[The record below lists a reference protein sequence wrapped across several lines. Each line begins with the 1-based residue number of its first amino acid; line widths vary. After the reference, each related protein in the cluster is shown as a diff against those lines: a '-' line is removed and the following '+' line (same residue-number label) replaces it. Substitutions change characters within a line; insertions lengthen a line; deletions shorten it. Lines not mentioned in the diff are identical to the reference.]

1 MNIGCLLLFAD
12 FGTGYSAEEMGV
24 PFLAGKH
31 RDFDTAWYY
40 DVGAKITVAM
50 ISNSLVGP
58 FASKAFQPFVLI
70 FLNRWFLDRCC
81 KRHLRKLHNYNREKR
96 AEEAERHEK
105 AKAGE
110 NNPEN
115 PEGAEGG
122 SIEMGTINEGGEET
136 ERDLTYNYRDGTYYY
151 DEGGADDQDAAGP
164 KPPGQPAEGDF
175 KIDDDDVDTKQYFQD
190 DLNEL
195 YTGRLIETFY
205 PYSWFFTNIC
215 IYYMYCGAMPF
226 MYILGFFHFLICY
239 WVWKWLL
246 FTYFRK
252 SFNFDELVPMY
263 SVKLM
268 KYAVFVHLL
277 MILFMY
283 TNKRLLTPDGYT
295 TQIHYR
301 PPKEP
306 PHRFFRRRFDID
318 ST

>member
-136 ERDLTYNYRDGTYYY
+136 ERELTYNYRDGTYYY
-151 DEGGADDQDAAGP
+151 DEGGADDQDVAG
-164 KPPGQPAEGDF
+164 
-175 KIDDDDVDTKQYFQD
+175 INLR
-190 DLNEL
+190 LNL
-195 YTGRLIETFY
+195 R
-205 PYSWFFTNIC
+205 P
-215 IYYMYCGAMPF
+215 
-226 MYILGFFHFLICY
+226 
-239 WVWKWLL
+239 
-246 FTYFRK
+246 
-252 SFNFDELVPMY
+252 LVVIP
-263 SVKLM
+263 LR
-268 KYAVFVHLL
+268 
-277 MILFMY
+277 
-283 TNKRLLTPDGYT
+283 RLLHVDAQPCCDFVVN
-295 TQIHYR
+295 R
-301 PPKEP
+301 AKDF
-306 PHRFFRRRFDID
+306 RFNSVSLID
-318 ST
+318 SLGDSEQSLRVRHDRRSA